1 MATAA
6 QSLYESPHALTWFL
20 EFLKEELAPYPG
32 RAGTIA
38 RMVLAATLVMIICV
52 TFRIPYAFEGAI
64 YTFIVLRESPRA
76 TLQSAGAALL
86 SAGIGAAY
94 VLISAGFVIS
104 VPVLH
109 FLWVIGSFFLT
120 FYALSAMINYGAAST
135 FAIMI
140 AVAVPIWDRHVS
152 AETNVEDT
160 LWLTLAISI
169 GAVISVAVELAF
181 ARVNPGDDIVLP
193 IAERLSAVESLLAC
207 YAEGCPPDNASKNK
221 VIRFGMLGTS
231 SLRRLL
237 RRSDYSAQ
245 YRVQMSGVVALV
257 GRLVDITATLTELSF
272 EPTESDEKQLR
283 ALGATIAII
292 RTDLMNRRLSSSIH
306 FDSDH
311 AFSHVPLLTEMQ
323 NIVSL
328 IPQAFTDSESMK
340 VHLPASR
347 DMSRS
352 KLMHQDAFVNT
363 EHLKFA
369 LRGCLAASGCYIIYN
384 SIAWP
389 GIGAPAMATCL
400 LTAVSTVGA
409 SRQRQIVRFAAF
421 VVGGFLIGIGSEIF
435 ILPHIDSI
443 PGFTIFFTLV
453 IALAAW
459 FMTSS
464 PRLSYFGFQLLV
476 IFCLMNLQEFARQIS
491 LAAARDRVVGVG
503 LGLCMMWLAF
513 DRLWSAPVAVEM
525 KMAFISSLRLLA
537 QLSREPL
544 SKNLRLAAE
553 RTFSLRDMI
562 NSSFDE
568 VRALADAV
576 LLETGV
582 SRQQDL
588 TLRRRILR
596 WQPRLRMLFITRVAL
611 WRYRVRVSGFE
622 LPAPVATAQQE
633 FDEALADVID
643 GMADRSEGKTSQGKD
658 DFEDA
663 FEDLERTV
671 RSYCCEGPQ
680 GLLAPELRTFLALS
694 RSIENV
700 TSSLDNENLRS
711 DLTQPAAKRKSLA
724 IRLTRPSGTMTESC
738 YS

>member
-6 QSLYESPHALTWFL
+6 QSLYESPRALTWFL
-20 EFLKEELAPYPG
+20 EFLKGELAPYPG

-52 TFRIPYAFEGAI
+52 TFRIPYAFESAI

-86 SAGIGAAY
+86 SVGIGAAY

-104 VPVLH
+104 VPILH

-160 LWLTLAISI
+160 LWLTLAVSI

-207 YAEGCPPDNASKNK
+207 YAEGCPPDDASKNK

-323 NIVSL
+323 NIVSF

-464 PRLSYFGFQLLV
+464 PRLSYFGFQIVV
-476 IFCLMNLQEFARQIS
+476 IFCLMNLQEFARQTS

-513 DRLWSAPVAVEM
+513 DQLWSAPVAVEM

-544 SKNLRLAAE
+544 SKNLRVAAE

-611 WRYRVRVSGFE
+611 WRYRLQVPGFE
-622 LPAPVATAQQE
+622 MPAPVARAQQE
-633 FDEALADVID
+633 FDKRLADVLD
-643 GMADRSEGKTSQGKD
+643 GMADRMSGKTSDGHNG
-658 DFEDA
+658 FRISV
-663 FEDLERTV
+663 EDLEKTIQTYD
-671 RSYCCEGPQ
+671 SGKSQEALTAQLG
-680 GLLAPELRTFLALS
+680 GFLSLS
-694 RSIENV
+694 RKIASLTI
-700 TSSLDNENLRS
+700 SLDNEISVHGQTL
-711 DLTQPAAKRKSLA
+711 
-724 IRLTRPSGTMTESC
+724 
-738 YS
+738 